1 MESNDIPNI
10 GKHLFLLNFTLLNIK
25 SMTTTTIKPNPILSF
40 LTLKR
45 WFYVRHFLLILVTA
59 LVYNLLTPDSL
70 AIYAESVHVPFKVF
84 YIGQFID
91 MMFSLGL
98 IYFNLYYLFP
108 RYFKKG
114 LYTHYLIWVLITATL
129 FFLISYTIQQ
139 VYVAYFGKIA
149 QYAVQFTLDDF
160 IGTVVFPIVFLC
172 ATTGYKVFKEWIAD
186 QERFATLEKEKLN
199 SELAQLKSQV
209 NPHFLFNTLN
219 NLHVLIQ
226 ADPNKASEL
235 VLGLS
240 DVLRY
245 QIYDS
250 QHDKVPL
257 NKDIEIIKQYLELEK
272 IRRDNLVVNIMVE
285 GTHNNVF
292 IPPLLFTNF
301 IDNAIKHSQSRE
313 PSLINLRFKS
323 VNKILYFEITNS
335 KPMQKAEVK
344 NNGLGLENVKK
355 RLNLLYGAAHTLDI
369 KEEKALFTVKLK
381 FPI

>member
-1 MESNDIPNI
+1 MPKTENI
-10 GKHLFLLNFTLLNIK
+10 NT
-25 SMTTTTIKPNPILSF
+25 NPILSF
-40 LTLKR
+40 LTQKR
-45 WFYVRHFLLILVTA
+45 WLYVRHFLLILVTA
-59 LVYNLLTPDSL
+59 LVYNLLSPESM
-70 AIYAESVHVPFKVF
+70 AMYAEKVNVPFKVF

-91 MMFSLGL
+91 MIFSLGL

-114 LYTHYLIWVLITATL
+114 LYTHYLMGVLFTAVL
-129 FFLISYTIQQ
+129 FFLISYVIQQ
-139 VYVAYFGKIA
+139 IYVAYFGKIDK
-149 QYAVQFTLDDF
+149 YAVQFTLEDF
-160 IGTVVFPIVFLC
+160 IGSVVFPIVFLC

-186 QERFATLEKEKLN
+186 QERFTTLEKEKLN
-199 SELAQLKSQV
+199 TELNQLKNQV

-226 ADPNKASEL
+226 ADPHKASDI

-257 NKDIEIIKQYLELEK
+257 AKDVEIIEQYLELEK
-272 IRRDNLVVNIMVE
+272 IRRDNLTVNIAIN
-285 GTHNNVF
+285 GNINNVF
-292 IPPLLFTNF
+292 VPPLLFTNF

-313 PSLINLRFKS
+313 PSYINLLFEVVDKYVYFKI
-323 VNKILYFEITNS
+323 VNS
-335 KPMQKAEVK
+335 KPSLK
-344 NNGLGLENVKK
+344 NQEENSGFGLENVKK
-355 RLNLLYGAAHTLDI
+355 RLNLLYADTHTLDI
-369 KEEKALFTVKLK
+369 KEEKNSFSVKLK